1 MSKVALFSIQ
11 SVDLDGG
18 QVEVRFI
25 NKHGPIHT
33 KQKTIEDFMV
43 EVEVPGE
50 DIDKNGQKI
59 PKKEKVLT
67 TQNPNDD
74 LIYSVDIPI
83 DENNNF
89 VSEDE
94 LIRRISLL
102 YPDDQFETYLKKKT
116 VVKNPQLKTLAG
128 KNYEVTIEPIE
139 NESLGME
146 GYTDKFIVH
155 KI

>member
-1 MSKVALFSIQ
+1 MSNVALFSIQ

-50 DIDKNGQKI
+50 DIDKNGRKI

-67 TQNPNDD
+67 TQNPNDESPSICG
-74 LIYSVDIPI
+74 L
-83 DENNNF
+83 
-89 VSEDE
+89 VS
-94 LIRRISLL
+94 R
-102 YPDDQFETYLKKKT
+102 
-116 VVKNPQLKTLAG
+116 
-128 KNYEVTIEPIE
+128 
-139 NESLGME
+139 
-146 GYTDKFIVH
+146 
-155 KI
+155 

>member
-1 MSKVALFSIQ
+1 MSNEALFSIQ
-11 SVDLDGG
+11 NVDLDNG

-25 NKHGPIHT
+25 NKYGPIYT
-33 KQKTIEDFMV
+33 KQKTIQDFMV

-50 DIDKNGQKI
+50 NIDKNGQQI

-74 LIYSVDIPI
+74 LIYSIDIPI
-83 DENNNF
+83 DENNNY

-102 YPDDQFETYLKKKT
+102 YPNDQFEAYLKKKT
-116 VVKNPQLKTLAG
+116 VVKNNQLKTLIG
-128 KNYEVTIEPIE
+128 KNYEVTISPSE

-146 GYTDKFIVH
+146 NYSNNFVVH
-155 KI
+155 II